1 MSIFKCIS
9 CGETAESSI
18 AYSCP
23 KCGCKM
29 YKTPYERAETL
40 VSEIQ
45 GFIKHLEKNEICIE
59 SLSYYRGED
68 DKITKDDDDE
78 RFPTFEKIKNYVS
91 FSEKTEIFQKR
102 LKNTISQLRN
112 HIHDAYSETYDVDFS
127 NIFEKIKTKENTIK
141 KVAELCDVEFPSD
154 GFSDLEMKMFYSE
167 FPNNDLIQI
176 ADNILE
182 KLDELAEKIFKF
194 IKQNNMYGVSF
205 AIDKDVC
212 EDLTE
217 DSSKELLEECLES
230 VVKTIDKKYY
240 IDILSDGTDELEE
253 MLAILWD
260 AIYLIMSLPVIS
272 KKYSFTFKD
281 NSTVTDNEFYDYWNH
296 FIEKHYFY
304 LNNLIDSQSFLSDK
318 SEDELFSI
326 YENLLNLDTFG
337 YFGMNTDSL
346 LKVGESEKK
355 LVSLI
360 GLSSI
365 KETIKKIKA
374 YAVSNQNSNS
384 LNIHMAFYGN
394 PGTGKTEVARIIAG
408 ILHENGIL
416 PTDNLVEVDR
426 SGLVSP
432 YYGATAE
439 KTKDVIRRAMGGVL
453 FIDEAYSLFEETNVA
468 HSDYGREAINILVKA
483 MEDHRGEFCVIFAGY
498 KNELKNMML
507 SNPGMKSRVKFELD
521 FPNYSRE
528 ELKMIANL
536 MFSKQGNKISEEA
549 LDRILDITDIKRKE
563 TNFANA
569 RELRNIIDQ
578 VVMCQSIRC
587 LGTEN
592 NVVDIVDV
600 NRYIQDSD
608 ILLPVSGNGSNKKIL
623 TGDEELE
630 QLVGL
635 KAVKRMI
642 LKIKAYAKKN
652 KGQND
657 FNLHMCFYGNP
668 GTGKTEVAR
677 ILSRILYDAGVLSE
691 SKLIETDA
699 HGLLGKYVGETAPKT
714 LVKINEAMNGV
725 LFVDEAYG
733 LIDSTIAN
741 GISLGYGDEAISVL
755 LKEMEDRRGHFCA
768 ILAGYKDQMKELI
781 DVNPGFKS
789 RIQFTLDFPDY
800 SRDELKEIAILMLNK
815 RNYII
820 DNQAIEL
827 LLDVVDYYRNKPNFA
842 NARTLRN
849 VIDQVIMN
857 QNLRTEDQNDNNAI
871 ILNDVNDYIS
881 DENIDLSSES
891 SSTKIGF

>member
-1 MSIFKCIS
+1 MGIYKCIA
-9 CGETAESSI
+9 CGETVESSI

-40 VSEIQ
+40 VSEIR
-45 GFIKHLEKNEICIE
+45 GFIEHLEKNVICIE

-68 DKITKDDDDE
+68 DEITKEDDDE
-78 RFPTFEKIKNYVS
+78 RFPTFEKIKKYVS

-102 LKNTISQLRN
+102 LKTTISQLHN
-112 HIHDAYSETYDVDFS
+112 HIHDNYSQTYDVDFM
-127 NIFEKIKTKENTIK
+127 NIFEEIKTKENTLK
-141 KVAELCDVEFPSD
+141 KVAELCAIEFSPKEFSNLDV
-154 GFSDLEMKMFYSE
+154 KMSYSE
-167 FPNNDLIQI
+167 SPNNNLIQI
-176 ADNILE
+176 ADDILE
-182 KLDELAEKIFKF
+182 KLDELADKICKF

-212 EDLTE
+212 KDITE
-217 DSSKELLEECLES
+217 GSSIELLEECLES
-230 VVKTIDKKYY
+230 VVKTIEKKYC

-253 MLAILWD
+253 MLATLWE

-272 KKYSFTFKD
+272 KKYSFTLKD
-281 NSTVTDNEFYDYWNH
+281 NSTVTDNEFNDYWYNL
-296 FIEKHYFY
+296 IENRYFC
-304 LNNLIDSQSFLSDK
+304 LNTLIDSQSFLSDK
-318 SEDELFSI
+318 SENELFSI

-374 YAVSNQNSNS
+374 YAVANKNSNS

-453 FIDEAYSLFEETNVA
+453 FIDEAYSLFEEANVT

-507 SNPGMKSRVKFELD
+507 SNPGMKSRVQFELD

-536 MFSKQGNKISEEA
+536 MLSKQGNKISEEA
-549 LDRILDITDIKRKE
+549 LDRILDVTDIKRKE

-578 VVMCQSIRC
+578 VVMCQNIRC

-592 NVVDIVDV
+592 NVVDVVDV
-600 NRYIQDSD
+600 NRYIQDND
-608 ILLPVSGNGSNKKIL
+608 ILLPASGNGSNKKIL

-714 LVKINEAMNGV
+714 LGKINEAMNGV

-741 GISLGYGDEAISVL
+741 GISSGYGDDAISVL
-755 LKEMEDRRGHFCA
+755 LKEMEDRRGRFCV
-768 ILAGYKDQMKELI
+768 ILAGYKDQMKELM
-781 DVNPGFKS
+781 DANPGFKS
-789 RIQFTLDFPDY
+789 RIQFTLDFSDY

-881 DENIDLSSES
+881 DENIDLSSVS

>member
-1 MSIFKCIS
+1 MGIYKCIS
-9 CGETAESSI
+9 CGESVESSI

-40 VSEIQ
+40 VSEIR

-59 SLSYYRGED
+59 SLSYYRGKDGE
-68 DKITKDDDDE
+68 ITKDDDDE
-78 RFPTFEKIKNYVS
+78 RFPSFEKIKNYVS
-91 FSEKTEIFQKR
+91 FSEKTEIFHKR
-102 LKNTISQLRN
+102 LKTTISQLHN
-112 HIHDAYSETYDVDFS
+112 HIHDNYSETYDVDFM
-127 NIFEKIKTKENTIK
+127 NIFEGIKTKENILK
-141 KVAELCDVEFPSD
+141 KVAELCAIEFSPNE
-154 GFSDLEMKMFYSE
+154 FSNLEVKMSYSE
-167 FPNNDLIQI
+167 SPNNSLIQI
-176 ADNILE
+176 ADDILE
-182 KLDELAEKIFKF
+182 KLDDLADKICNF

-217 DSSKELLEECLES
+217 DSSIEILEKCLDS
-230 VVKTIDKKYY
+230 VVKTIDEKYY

-281 NSTVTDNEFYDYWNH
+281 NSTVTDKEFYDYWNH

-318 SEDELFSI
+318 SENELFSI
-326 YENLLNLDTFG
+326 YEKLLNLDTFG
-337 YFGMNTDSL
+337 YFGVNTDSL

-439 KTKDVIRRAMGGVL
+439 KTKDVISRAMGGVL

-498 KNELKNMML
+498 KNKLKNMML
-507 SNPGMKSRVKFELD
+507 SNPGMKSRVQFELD
-521 FPNYSRE
+521 FPDYSRE

-536 MFSKQGNKISEEA
+536 MFSKQGNKVSEEA

-563 TNFANA
+563 ANFANA

-592 NVVDIVDV
+592 N
-600 NRYIQDSD
+600 
-608 ILLPVSGNGSNKKIL
+608 
-623 TGDEELE
+623 
-630 QLVGL
+630 
-635 KAVKRMI
+635 
-642 LKIKAYAKKN
+642 
-652 KGQND
+652 
-657 FNLHMCFYGNP
+657 
-668 GTGKTEVAR
+668 
-677 ILSRILYDAGVLSE
+677 
-691 SKLIETDA
+691 
-699 HGLLGKYVGETAPKT
+699 
-714 LVKINEAMNGV
+714 
-725 LFVDEAYG
+725 
-733 LIDSTIAN
+733 
-741 GISLGYGDEAISVL
+741 ISV
-755 LKEMEDRRGHFCA
+755 
-768 ILAGYKDQMKELI
+768 
-781 DVNPGFKS
+781 
-789 RIQFTLDFPDY
+789 RIHH
-800 SRDELKEIAILMLNK
+800 
-815 RNYII
+815 
-820 DNQAIEL
+820 
-827 LLDVVDYYRNKPNFA
+827 
-842 NARTLRN
+842 
-849 VIDQVIMN
+849 
-857 QNLRTEDQNDNNAI
+857 
-871 ILNDVNDYIS
+871 
-881 DENIDLSSES
+881 
-891 SSTKIGF
+891 